1 LPKSTSQRL
10 GAKSIKFYVSAEN
23 LITWTKYTGYDPEVS
38 SYEQNNL
45 YPGIDFGSY
54 PNSKTFISGLNIT
67 F

>member
-1 LPKSTSQRL
+1 
-10 GAKSIKFYVSAEN
+10 VSAEN

-45 YPGIDFGSY
+45 YPGIDFGAY
-54 PNSKTFISGLNIT
+54 PNSKTFITGLNVT